1 MKDSPI
7 LLIFLIIYLIAAS
20 SGRKRNGAKKKP
32 QMKSFLGQEAE
43 RRRSSQRTHAR
54 GEQEGWRSTLR
65 ARQAQ
70 QGFHEAFDAH
80 GPEERDCESQ
90 PIHLHDVGQAQ
101 MTLAGEGEDP
111 CHAGGRGAEPSEAA
125 AAVPGET
132 HSALAQDVL
141 RGVIMS
147 EILTRPHERTAQY
160 AARRRKGYHG

>member
-32 QMKSFLGQEAE
+32 QMKASLGREAE
-43 RRRSSQRTHAR
+43 RRKSPLRTHAQ
-54 GEQEGWRSTLR
+54 GEQEGWRSTMR

-125 AAVPGET
+125 VVQGET
-132 HSALAQDVL
+132 HSVLAQDVL

-147 EILTRPHERTAQY
+147 EILTRPHERAAQY
-160 AARRRKGYHG
+160 AARRRNGYHG